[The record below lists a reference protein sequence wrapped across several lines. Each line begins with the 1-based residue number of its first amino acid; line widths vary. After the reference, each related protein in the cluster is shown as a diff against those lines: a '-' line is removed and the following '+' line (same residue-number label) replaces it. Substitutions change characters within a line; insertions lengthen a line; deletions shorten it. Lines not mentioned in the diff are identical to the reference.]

1 MPNTPKIKEK
11 HPLIREKMNMD
22 FTPLRIST
30 VKPLRDLTFDLYIH
44 FKEQYLCYAKKGE
57 QLSVDKFGK
66 LKTQKI
72 AKFFIT
78 ESDEINYQKFL
89 DALLDETLS
98 NPNIEVE
105 EKVNMAEGAA
115 SSAIERMQK
124 DPGSESAYRATEKAA
139 KSLRQVIKNNPD
151 ALKKIFGKKVD
162 KNEEIIKHSL
172 NVCALACKLGEVKR
186 LNEDELDDLG
196 TAALIH
202 DIGITNMNKN
212 DIQLFYKPKKFLGH
226 EDKRVYYMHC
236 KDAASLLKDKAYVTP
251 SILELVNNHE
261 EVLSGMG
268 PNKKK
273 KLSMSE
279 EILSL
284 VNNYDKRTITNNTNP
299 TQTIKDM
306 MIDELGNYNLDL
318 LNDFKKVLT
327 AEGML
332 T

>member
-1 MPNTPKIKEK
+1 
-11 HPLIREKMNMD
+11 MD

-30 VKPLRDLTFDLYIH
+30 VKPQRDLTFDLYIH
-44 FKEQYLCYAKKGE
+44 FKEQYLCYAKRGE
-57 QLSVDKFGK
+57 QLSTDKFEK
-66 LKTQKI
+66 LKAQKI

-98 NPNIEVE
+98 NPKVSVE
-105 EKVNMAEGAA
+105 EKIDMAEGAA

-124 DPGSESAYRATEKAA
+124 DPGSESAYRMTEKAA

-151 ALKKIFGKKVD
+151 ALKKIFGKKVE

-172 NVCALACKLGEVKR
+172 NVCALACKLAEMKKCS
-186 LNEDELDDLG
+186 EDELDDLG

-202 DIGITNMNKN
+202 DIAITNMNKN

-226 EDKRVYYMHC
+226 EDKRVYYMHV
-236 KDAASLLKDKAYVTP
+236 KDAAALLKDKPYITSNV
-251 SILELVNNHE
+251 LELINNHE
-261 EVLSGMG
+261 EVLSGLG

-273 KLSMSE
+273 KLTLTE

-284 VNNYDKRTITNNTNP
+284 VNNYDKRMITNKTDP
-299 TQTIKDM
+299 TQTVKDM
-306 MIDELGNYNLDL
+306 MIDELGNYSLDL
-318 LNDFKKVLT
+318 LNDFKKILQK
-327 AEGML
+327 EGML
-332 T
+332 G